1 MPESPLE
8 DDQVDRPDVYVQQ
21 CTQLTGTNGRT
32 LDHSYRVF
40 LNRQR
45 RFGDMPTTTT
55 PYTCPAGGTNEI
67 SGEHIWKVTPVP
79 IPNTVVKLPE
89 PMVVPKARE

>member
-40 LNRQR
+40 PDRRR

-55 PYTCPAGGTNEI
+55 PYTCLPREVRKSFHREGGDSIFPVNI
-67 SGEHIWKVTPVP
+67 SGRSHPFPSRT
-79 IPNTVVKLPE
+79 
-89 PMVVPKARE
+89 R

>member
-40 LNRQR
+40 LNRLR

-55 PYTCPAGGTNEI
+55 PNTCLQLEARRIFPVNI
-67 SGEHIWKVTPVP
+67 SGRSHPFPSRT
-79 IPNTVVKLPE
+79 
-89 PMVVPKARE
+89 R